1 MDILSL
7 YKARQ
12 TIARMLSKRGYAN
25 FGGSV
30 LDENIQQF
38 QHKYVYSGY
47 PDRDMLTILASKN
60 TSSIIVL
67 FIDESGFRL
76 GDCETK
82 VNAIWEANRENY
94 SMNAECF
101 KLHWLLVYKAPVT
114 QKLKHQ
120 VADWMVNVKRLK
132 IELFSEH
139 ELLFDVTDHVDI
151 PRHQR
156 LNRAQVMELVQRL
169 KIGNDTTAVQK
180 LPKLR
185 KDDMIAR
192 FYDFDKG
199 DVVEIKKHSPIMGET
214 LFYRV
219 VV

>member
-1 MDILSL
+1 MDILSI

-12 TIARMLSKRGYAN
+12 TVVRMLSKRGYGN
-25 FGGSV
+25 FGSSI
-30 LDENIQQF
+30 LEETIQQF
-38 QHKYVYSGY
+38 KQKYVYSNH
-47 PDRDMLTILASKN
+47 PDREMLTILASKQQN
-60 TSSIIVL
+60 SIIVL
-67 FIDESGFRL
+67 FIDDNGFKL
-76 GDCETK
+76 SECETK

-94 SMNAECF
+94 STNAEYF
-101 KLHWLLVYKAPVT
+101 KLHWILVYKAPIT

-120 VADWMVNVKRLK
+120 VADWMVNVKKLR
-132 IELFSEH
+132 IELFAEH
-139 ELLFDVTDHVDI
+139 ELLFDVTEHVDI

-156 LNRAQVMELVQRL
+156 LNRTQAMELVQRL
-169 KIGNDTTAVQK
+169 KIGTDASAVQK